1 MCLLQRYDGIERAL
15 EPEERP
21 LDYLAEKLL
30 NIIDTP
36 TNYREQHLIEAIV
49 TTPLFYYRAAGN
61 QTTWIPG
68 NETFRQFESRIGN
81 VVIWQAW
88 TPQLSSYDV
97 KNWLYNN
104 LLESGNVRHTA

>member
-1 MCLLQRYDGIERAL
+1 MRLLKHYDGIERA
-15 EPEERP
+15 

-36 TNYREQHLIEAIV
+36 TNYREQHFIEAIV
-49 TTPLFYYRAAGN
+49 TMPLFYYRAAGN
-61 QTTWIPG
+61 QTTWIPD

-88 TPQLSSYDV
+88 TPKLSSNDI
-97 KNWLYNN
+97 KNWLYTN